1 MRYDE
6 YLECADKHR
15 KACASLLLSYKPNKK
30 YDKHVWLDLYY
41 LSGYI
46 IEGIVVYSAYKLN
59 NWNQST
65 DIMTEFNFEF
75 SQKTNLDFYYTRT
88 KFSGDVDE
96 NTRAFFQNRSKR
108 TGLSV
113 QGHRFQEIAKTL
125 LRPNPSFNGIPY
137 LGDGIIDQDVEKLID
152 QWSPE
157 IRYLYAGKR
166 NFLPTLSQDTIARL
180 LNTCFTIYS
189 NHI

>member
-1 MRYDE
+1 MRYGE

-15 KACASLLLSYKPNKK
+15 KACASLLLSYKPNQKF
-30 YDKHVWLDLYY
+30 DKHVWLDLYY

-46 IEGIVVYSAYKLN
+46 IEGIVIYSAYKLN
-59 NWNQST
+59 NWRSSD
-65 DIMTEFNFEF
+65 DIKIKYDLEF
-75 SQKTNLDFYYTRT
+75 SQRTNLDFYYKREFHGNVDNRTR
-88 KFSGDVDE
+88 S
-96 NTRAFFQNRSKR
+96 FFQNRSHR
-108 TGLSV
+108 ALSV

-137 LGDGIIDQDVEKLID
+137 LGDGIIDKDVEDLID
-152 QWSPE
+152 KWRPE

-166 NFLPTLSQDTIARL
+166 NSLPTLNQDLIAKL
-180 LNTCFTIYS
+180 LNTCSTIYL

>member
-1 MRYDE
+1 MRYSE

-15 KACASLLLSYKPNKK
+15 KACASLLLSYKPNQK

-46 IEGIVVYSAYKLN
+46 IEGIVIYSAYKLN
-59 NWNQST
+59 NWRSSD
-65 DIMTEFNFEF
+65 DIKIKYNLEF
-75 SQKTNLDFYYTRT
+75 SQTTNLDFYYKREFHGNVDNRTR
-88 KFSGDVDE
+88 S
-96 NTRAFFQNRSKR
+96 FFQNRSH
-108 TGLSV
+108 GALSV

-137 LGDGIIDQDVEKLID
+137 LGDGIIDKDVENLID
-152 QWSPE
+152 KWCPE

-166 NFLPTLSQDTIARL
+166 NSLPTLSQDLIAKL
-180 LNTCFTIYS
+180 LNTCFTIYI

>member
-15 KACASLLLSYKPNKK
+15 KACASLLLSYKPGQK

-46 IEGIVVYSAYKLN
+46 IEGVVVYSAYKLN
-59 NWNQST
+59 NWRPSD
-65 DIMTEFNFEF
+65 DIKTKYNLKF
-75 SQKTNLDFYYTRT
+75 SQRTNLDFYYNRNRFHDNVDNHTR
-88 KFSGDVDE
+88 S
-96 NTRAFFQNRSKR
+96 FFQNRPH
-108 TGLSV
+108 GALSV

-125 LRPNPSFNGIPY
+125 LRPNPSFSGIPY
-137 LGDGIIDQDVEKLID
+137 LGDGIIDHDVEKLIEK
-152 QWSPE
+152 WRPE
-157 IRYLYAGKR
+157 IRYLYARKR
-166 NFLPTLSQDTIARL
+166 SSLPALSQDIIARL

-189 NHI
+189 KHI